1 MKLHSIE
8 YKILFKNKYLCL
20 MFRTPSSVRQR
31 RIGAALMLLAIVTA
45 ASGAHGDFTFAALG
59 DTPYVEDEESRF
71 VGMIAEINHEKPAF
85 TLHVG
90 DFKSGW
96 SPCSDALYQLRREQF
111 ALFHQPLVY
120 TPGDNEWSDC
130 WRSLGAA
137 RDPLERL
144 QKLRSLFFADTF
156 SLGQQK
162 IALSRQS
169 AAYPEHARW
178 THEGI
183 VFATLNVP
191 GGNNNMRM
199 PTEYAAREKA
209 LLDWLATTFRLART
223 QRHRAVVIVMQANP
237 FIRSVVLKNGYAP
250 LLQALAE
257 AAQAFGGE
265 VLLIHGDTHRFR
277 VDRPLLDRRSGRP
290 LPNVTRLEVFGYP
303 FVNWVRVRVSQRDGK
318 VIFDATPGM

>member
-1 MKLHSIE
+1 M
-8 YKILFKNKYLCL
+8 FKNKHLKIYSRSCRSIRLGA
-20 MFRTPSSVRQR
+20 V
-31 RIGAALMLLAIVTA
+31 GAALMLLTSVIL
-45 ASGAHGDFTFAALG
+45 ASGAHADFTFAAFG

-96 SPCSDALYQLRREQF
+96 SPCSDTLYALRREQF
-111 ALFHQPLVY
+111 SLFHQPLIYV
-120 TPGDNEWSDC
+120 PGDNEWSDC
-130 WRSLGAA
+130 WRSIGAA

-144 QKLRSLFFADTF
+144 QKLRSLFFADAF

-162 IALSRQS
+162 IALSRQG

-183 VFATLNVP
+183 LFATLNVP
-191 GGNNNMRM
+191 GGNNNARI
-199 PTEYAAREKA
+199 PAEYAAREKA
-209 LLDWLATTFRLART
+209 LLEWLAAAFRLARA
-223 QRHRAVVIVMQANP
+223 QRHRGVVIAMQANP
-237 FIRSVVLKNGYAP
+237 FVRSVAVKNGFAA

-257 AAQAFGGE
+257 EAQAFEGE

-277 VDRPLLDRRSGRP
+277 FDRPLLGRRTGRP
-290 LPNVTRLEVFGYP
+290 LSNVTRLEVFGYP
-303 FVNWVRVRVSQRDGK
+303 FVNWVRVRVSQRDGR
-318 VIFDATPGM
+318 VMFEATPGM